1 METSNSDRHDDRLG
15 HSVYGG
21 RMTSLGTE
29 GSMGVI
35 HRNDSSLTKYRSERS
50 WVGKSRRQA

>member
-1 METSNSDRHDDRLG
+1 METNKEGRHDERLG

-21 RMTSLGTE
+21 RMSSLGTE

-35 HRNDSSLTKYRSERS
+35 HKSDSSLSKYRSERS
-50 WVGKSRRQA
+50 WVGKSRLSA